1 MKTHKELS
9 EFPNFIRTIPFFFF
23 FFFLHIFFR
32 PSSLRNGSLPE
43 PKFVHSLTP
52 YEDEIDSLS
61 FPTNLPKIASTA
73 KKVKI
78 WSIYIFDETIS
89 IKYDQMATMNI
100 NVEYNTTLSL
110 EMRDNYELIQFV
122 TGKWRAKATLVGH
135 VLQG

>member
-1 MKTHKELS
+1 MGGTITLMKIHKELS
-9 EFPNFIRTIPFFFF
+9 EFHNFIRTIPFFFF
-23 FFFLHIFFR
+23 FCTFFFR

-100 NVEYNTTLSL
+100 NGEYNNTLSL
-110 EMRDNYELIQFV
+110 KMRD
-122 TGKWRAKATLVGH
+122 
-135 VLQG
+135 